1 MLTGINFSPPLY
13 FLFNFCLQ
21 LVLPTSIEQLRTQ
34 SLIFIIIGILLS
46 FLISRKVFGS
56 TPAFIA
62 TVLVASQSN
71 LLLSQAQEARHYAM
85 FFAFGAWVLYIQS
98 LNDIA
103 VNKYK
108 WLTFLSHFC
117 LCQVHY
123 LGIIFSGLVGL
134 SYLISNKEKAIINKI
149 PFPLITSWIIS
160 VPVYLFFLSKQSSH
174 LGNWPKPNELS
185 DLFASYNDTLLSLTI
200 LVPCLALILTKKSNT
215 DIKRFS
221 NTETNCSRPTVI
233 TSFLWLSV
241 PFIFWVIS
249 HVTPLNLFV
258 DRYFIPKEVAVI
270 LLVACGFNL
279 IIQKLTRQKF
289 KSIPLV
295 SALGLS
301 LVLILISTKRAAF
314 GLNKDTNYHHS
325 LIIEESYHTS
335 EIPIILEGDPKYFPN
350 AYLNRNEYIFLMK
363 DKELTK
369 LYKHF
374 SKRINFYKY
383 VSKTI

>member
-85 FFAFGAWVLYIQS
+85 FFACGSWVLFMQS
-98 LNDIA
+98 LNDSGA
-103 VNKYK
+103 KQYN
-108 WLTFLSHFC
+108 WTTFLAHFC
-117 LCQVHY
+117 LCQLHY

-174 LGNWPKPNELS
+174 LGNWHKPNELS
-185 DLFASYNDTLLSLTI
+185 DLLATYNDSL
-200 LVPCLALILTKKSNT
+200 LILTIFVPIITFIIIHESNKDT
-215 DIKRFS
+215 ESITMEGANCLIFIMVTSLLWFS
-221 NTETNCSRPTVI
+221 VS
-233 TSFLWLSV
+233 L
-241 PFIFWVIS
+241 IFWTIS
-249 HVTPLNLFV
+249 QLSSLNLFV
-258 DRYFIPKEVAVI
+258 DRYFIPKEAALI
-270 LLVACGFNL
+270 FLVGYGISF
-279 IIQKLTRQKF
+279 IFQKF
-289 KSIPLV
+289 PQQKSESIPMLGTL
-295 SALGLS
+295 ALAIML
-301 LVLILISTKRAAF
+301 LLMSTKRAAF
-314 GLNKDTNYHHS
+314 GLNKVTNYHHS
-325 LIIEESYHTS
+325 LIIEELYPKS
-335 EIPIILEGDPKYFPN
+335 EQPIILEGDPKYFPN
-350 AYLNRNEYIFLMK
+350 AYLNRNKYFLLIK
-363 DKELTK
+363 KRDLIKTYNQFSKKLNTK
-369 LYKHF
+369 LLK
-374 SKRINFYKY
+374 
-383 VSKTI
+383 VEG